1 MTTQENAIKPTFD
14 KRFAIPLD
22 FDSFRHPIYSYG
34 LKERLMVRLELNSAE
49 KTILCTGDTNAIYK
63 LSGSSLEYG
72 GIFDETYVPS
82 IGQMYT
88 GTKSIPYTKVTSIHC
103 QALSKKDTIWK
114 IDVNNL
120 SFHSLRGLLLLF
132 FDKRDYFANKN
143 EEFYNSSIKKILVTI
158 KAMTLNILKLEH
170 RPETFTQS

>member
-1 MTTQENAIKPTFD
+1 
-14 KRFAIPLD
+14 
-22 FDSFRHPIYSYG
+22 
-34 LKERLMVRLELNSAE
+34 MVRLELNSAE
-49 KTILCTGDTNAIYK
+49 KIILCTGDTNAIYK
-63 LSGSSLEYG
+63 LSGSSLEYD
-72 GIFDETYVPS
+72 GIFDETYGTT

-88 GTKSIPYTKVTSIHC
+88 GTKSIPYTKVASIHC
-103 QALSKKDTIWK
+103 QALFKKDTIWK

-143 EEFYNSSIKKILVTI
+143 EEFYYSSIKKILVTI

-170 RPETFTQS
+170 RPETFTQT